1 MHVRRFWLAGVVLA
15 AVVALLPF
23 SFNAERHLET
33 ATRVEGS
40 QAETVQQELGSRFH
54 SPFVD
59 RVVLVVEGLPSV
71 DSDEGSQV
79 LATIVANLKEEP
91 GVTAVV
97 SYLDLRDP
105 IFLGRKGTESA
116 GLNRHIVGDE
126 RALQKRRSDSILAS
140 SLALLL
146 ARVIAE
152 A

>member
-1 MHVRRFWLAGVVLA
+1 
-15 AVVALLPF
+15 
-23 SFNAERHLET
+23 
-33 ATRVEGS
+33 
-40 QAETVQQELGSRFH
+40 
-54 SPFVD
+54 
-59 RVVLVVEGLPSV
+59 
-71 DSDEGSQV
+71 
-79 LATIVANLKEEP
+79 
-91 GVTAVV
+91 V